1 MEKMKKIARG
11 LDVFCR
17 VIFWFVLVFG
27 VLLVVLDIALLVLG
41 PDLLALSN
49 IDGKLTLGR
58 NVSIQLS
65 AGALEQIN
73 GVNFWIL
80 GTLSYLLAAGVV
92 CWVLRVIRRIL
103 TPMREGR
110 PFDAGVSGR
119 LRLLGWV
126 SIAWGVVI
134 NLYNLLLCG
143 WIGRVLQGLDVGTG
157 TLEMEHVLDG
167 SFLVIAL
174 LLFLFSY
181 IFRYGKELQK
191 LSDETL

>member
-1 MEKMKKIARG
+1 
-11 LDVFCR
+11 
-17 VIFWFVLVFG
+17 
-27 VLLVVLDIALLVLG
+27 
-41 PDLLALSN
+41 
-49 IDGKLTLGR
+49 
-58 NVSIQLS
+58 
-65 AGALEQIN
+65 
-73 GVNFWIL
+73 
-80 GTLSYLLAAGVV
+80 
-92 CWVLRVIRRIL
+92 
-103 TPMREGR
+103 MREGR

-143 WIGRVLQGLDVGTG
+143 WIGRVLQSLDVGAG

-181 IFRYGKELQK
+181 IFRYGEELQK

>member
-92 CWVLRVIRRIL
+92 CWVLRVIR
-103 TPMREGR
+103 P
-110 PFDAGVSGR
+110 
-119 LRLLGWV
+119 
-126 SIAWGVVI
+126 
-134 NLYNLLLCG
+134 
-143 WIGRVLQGLDVGTG
+143 
-157 TLEMEHVLDG
+157 
-167 SFLVIAL
+167 
-174 LLFLFSY
+174 
-181 IFRYGKELQK
+181 
-191 LSDETL
+191 